1 MTRLAVIF
9 FAVAAGSSG
18 PAMAQEVAQAAP
30 AAARAG
36 VAGAVSGE
44 VALAAM
50 PGVRAVGKDAVSGD
64 PIYLGDKI
72 TTGADGRLQIM
83 LLDETVFTLG
93 PKAALTV
100 DKFVYDPSTGAGK
113 VSATILQGAFRFVTG
128 KIAQREPTDMEVN
141 LPVGTIG
148 VRGTSV
154 AGETDGA
161 HATVVLLG
169 PGPDND
175 AGERVGRILVTGTG
189 PVGSGKTVE
198 IVRPGFATEIT
209 APNSAPGA
217 PVRLDAARLT
227 ALTARL
233 SGTEKPA
240 EKPEQR
246 PPSTSAAPKAA
257 TLETS
262 PKTVPA
268 ASTVSKAANS
278 PAATG
283 LASVKT
289 VSALVSTTVPKTA
302 TTTTAA
308 QAPKVQFPDGS
319 TTFAQLH
326 TITSGTAVIQ
336 ANGIALTPS
345 SGTGSG
351 SYNFKLSFNF
361 GTRTE
366 TATVTGSYNLA
377 GTAGS
382 INYTNTVNY
391 GSLTGVVGNTSGV
404 SLTSA
409 NAGLHSGNFGTLID
423 NPRNSANKPLA
434 LTDVTLRIFNNSAG
448 CGGSSACLS
457 GTKTG
462 ITR

>member
-1 MTRLAVIF
+1 MTRLAVTF
-9 FAVAAGSSG
+9 FAVAVGLSG
-18 PAMAQEVAQAAP
+18 RAMAQEVAQAGP

-44 VALAAM
+44 VVLAAIA
-50 PGVRAVGKDAVSGD
+50 GVRAVGKDAVSGD

-189 PVGSGKTVE
+189 PAGSGKTVE
-198 IVRPGFATEIT
+198 IVRPGFATEIA
-209 APNSAPGA
+209 APNSPPSA
-217 PVRLDAARLT
+217 PVRMDAVRLT

-233 SGTEKPA
+233 SGTEKSP

-246 PPSTSAAPKAA
+246 APPSAA
-257 TLETS
+257 
-262 PKTVPA
+262 
-268 ASTVSKAANS
+268 
-278 PAATG
+278 
-283 LASVKT
+283 
-289 VSALVSTTVPKTA
+289 
-302 TTTTAA
+302 
-308 QAPKVQFPDGS
+308 
-319 TTFAQLH
+319 
-326 TITSGTAVIQ
+326 
-336 ANGIALTPS
+336 
-345 SGTGSG
+345 
-351 SYNFKLSFNF
+351 
-361 GTRTE
+361 
-366 TATVTGSYNLA
+366 
-377 GTAGS
+377 
-382 INYTNTVNY
+382 
-391 GSLTGVVGNTSGV
+391 
-404 SLTSA
+404 
-409 NAGLHSGNFGTLID
+409 
-423 NPRNSANKPLA
+423 
-434 LTDVTLRIFNNSAG
+434 
-448 CGGSSACLS
+448 
-457 GTKTG
+457 
-462 ITR
+462 